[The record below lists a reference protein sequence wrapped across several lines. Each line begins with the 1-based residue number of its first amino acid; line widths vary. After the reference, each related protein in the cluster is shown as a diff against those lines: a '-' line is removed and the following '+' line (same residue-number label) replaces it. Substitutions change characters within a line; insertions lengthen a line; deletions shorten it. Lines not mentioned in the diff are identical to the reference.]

1 MSSKYTRPALLT
13 AALFALSV
21 AAQDRITD
29 EVLVTLPSTA
39 RVGEHTLAAGDYK
52 IRQIPSANNPRIL
65 QFIDRDGKKVETSI
79 SAIPALKNSGADS
92 TMVELKQIGGNQYVR
107 HIWIEGKAYGYE
119 LPVPDQMQVSAANS
133 GVTLTGSYK
142 STTVQETAQV
152 TETRREEPAAPAA
165 APAPTPAQPE
175 PTPAPAPT
183 PAPEPQVRAP
193 EPAPQAATPAPQAVE
208 QPQTPA
214 MPQTADAS
222 AILFLSTGFLL
233 LMAAIFGRSV
243 MGARQ

>member
-1 MSSKYTRPALLT
+1 MSSKYKRPALLT
-13 AALFALSV
+13 TALLALSV
-21 AAQDRITD
+21 SAQDRITD
-29 EVLVTLPSTA
+29 EILVTLPSTA

-152 TETRREEPAAPAA
+152 TETRREEPAPAP
-165 APAPTPAQPE
+165 APAPTAVQPE
-175 PTPAPAPT
+175 PTPAPAPA
-183 PAPEPQVRAP
+183 PAPEPQVRTP
-193 EPAPQAATPAPQAVE
+193 EPAPQATTPAPQAVE

-222 AILFLSTGFLL
+222 AVLFLSTGFLL
-233 LMAAIFGRSV
+233 LMAAIFGRS
-243 MGARQ
+243 MMSTRA